1 MVYRG
6 MTTDLNPN
14 TMAAWVSLI
23 RASERAVS
31 QVEAVLKYQ
40 NLPPLSW
47 YDALIEVEK
56 SGATGVRPYELRE
69 RLLMPQYGTS
79 RLLARIEKAGYIQ
92 RVPCS
97 MDGRG
102 HVVKI
107 TNEGKAV
114 RKRMWP
120 IYSNCIKNMVET
132 NLTHLQADALRSL
145 VDCVAVDKIR

>member
-1 MVYRG
+1 MVYGG

-23 RASERAVS
+23 RASERAIS
-31 QVEAVLKYQ
+31 QVEGVLKDQ
-40 NLPPLSW
+40 SLPPLSW

-56 SGATGVRPYELRE
+56 SGEEGVRPFELRE

-97 MDGRG
+97 LDGRG

-107 TNEGKAV
+107 TNEGKAI

-120 IYSNCIKNMVET
+120 IYFNCIKNMVET
-132 NLTHLQADALRSL
+132 NLTNVQAEELRSL
-145 VDCVAVDKIR
+145 VDCVAMDKI